1 MGQCRHGMRKVRIH
15 STPLLISPALL
26 FMFGDDL
33 RHMRNFLS
41 CRCNNKK
48 SDCHPR
54 DLRSIGMNL
63 AKWPKT
69 PTFHELQVKARRY
82 PPREIHET
90 WEEFLYFESEI
101 VDEEDESEVV

>member
-1 MGQCRHGMRKVRIH
+1 M
-15 STPLLISPALL
+15 S
-26 FMFGDDL
+26 
-33 RHMRNFLS
+33 
-41 CRCNNKK
+41 
-48 SDCHPR
+48 
-54 DLRSIGMNL
+54 L

-101 VDEEDESEVV
+101 VDEEDKSGGVE